1 MNRSRLT
8 LKELAYL
15 INLLSD
21 MEEKHPACRVNFF
34 NYVNQTK
41 IRSNPAIKKKVSK
54 AKQKELDLIHSALN
68 NLQSTYYE
76 EFYLNQIETKQL
88 NNSLKNN
95 QEISPLPQQ
104 PIDMKT
110 FRLHLKE
117 YLKERVRDSD
127 RGITVWDCRGKI
139 AFRFR
144 SAKGLTDRSFVT
156 KNFYWENKEDVA
168 KVWEKL
174 KRILRN
180 YPYSCIGTSISKPVS
195 QIPYKFKN
203 NWEHSFAIYNLEQ
216 MIKLSLKNTQGIS
229 PLPPQP
235 IEEVK
240 E

>member
-1 MNRSRLT
+1 M
-8 LKELAYL
+8 
-15 INLLSD
+15 
-21 MEEKHPACRVNFF
+21 
-34 NYVNQTK
+34 
-41 IRSNPAIKKKVSK
+41 
-54 AKQKELDLIHSALN
+54 
-68 NLQSTYYE
+68 QSTYYE
-76 EFYLNQIETKQL
+76 EFYLNQIETEQL

-95 QEISPLPQQ
+95 QKVSPLLPQ

-168 KVWEKL
+168 KVWEKF

-180 YPYSCIGTSISKPVS
+180 YPYSFIGTSISKPVS
-195 QIPYKFKN
+195 QLPYKFKDN
-203 NWEHSFAIYNLEQ
+203 CEHSFAIHNLAH
-216 MIKLSLKNTQGIS
+216 MVKLSLKKTD
-229 PLPPQP
+229 
-235 IEEVK
+235 E
-240 E
+240 

>member
-8 LKELAYL
+8 LKELAHL
-15 INLLSD
+15 INVLSD

-76 EFYLNQIETKQL
+76 EFYLNQIETEQL

-95 QEISPLPQQ
+95 QKVSPLLPQ

-168 KVWEKL
+168 KVWEKF

-180 YPYSCIGTSISKPVS
+180 YPYSFIGTSISKPVS
-195 QIPYKFKN
+195 QLPYKFRN
-203 NWEHSFAIYNLEQ
+203 NCEHSFAIHNLAQ
-216 MIKLSLKNTQGIS
+216 MVKLSLKNTQGDS
-229 PLPPQP
+229 PLLSQP
-235 IEEVK
+235 IEEVEK
-240 E
+240 